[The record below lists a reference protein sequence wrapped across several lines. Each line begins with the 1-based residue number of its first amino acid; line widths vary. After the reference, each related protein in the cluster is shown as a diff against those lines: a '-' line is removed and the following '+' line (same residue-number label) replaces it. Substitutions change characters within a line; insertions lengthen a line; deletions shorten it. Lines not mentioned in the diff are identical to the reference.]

1 MWLYGEDMTM
11 VGAYPT
17 GTLIPVTFY
26 SYYKNLDGSFFMDF
40 ANEGTLNYYPKS
52 GYVKLVSDT
61 AKWPARFKVPIM
73 DEIGGG
79 DFPQDAWLTLDWE
92 NAEKISNDTPDEP
105 VKEALGQAIT
115 IAETA
120 VREEYTQETWEALET
135 AYAAAE
141 EAYQTETAESM
152 ERAYTALMEAVNN
165 LKSPD
170 DVILN
175 QGLYTALGSII
186 E

>member
-1 MWLYGEDMTM
+1 
-11 VGAYPT
+11 
-17 GTLIPVTFY
+17 
-26 SYYKNLDGSFFMDF
+26 MDF

-120 VREEYTQETWEALET
+120 VREHRKPGKLL
-135 AYAAAE
+135 
-141 EAYQTETAESM
+141 
-152 ERAYTALMEAVNN
+152 RLLMPQPKKHIKRKQPN
-165 LKSPD
+165 LWNVHTPLLWKLS
-170 DVILN
+170 
-175 QGLYTALGSII
+175 TT
-186 E
+186 